1 MIETFKRSHV
11 NAVAQLHIHSLTG
24 LLRDLG
30 PRATR
35 AYYHGAARSSSAIGY
50 VCVEESGLV
59 GFVLGSANPQ
69 QLRREILTNS
79 FFQTILGTCSGVVRK
94 PSTFRLLLSSFFL
107 DNEGFDPRTAELIYL
122 AVDGNQRSSGIGKQ
136 LVECFSKKLSKLSVT
151 AYELSVDA
159 DNQKAINFY
168 DRLGFV
174 EISRYREFGIDHK
187 RYRLELT

>member
-1 MIETFKRSHV
+1 M
-11 NAVAQLHIHSLTG
+11 
-24 LLRDLG
+24 
-30 PRATR
+30 
-35 AYYHGAARSSSAIGY
+35 
-50 VCVEESGLV
+50 EEGGLV

-69 QLRREILTNS
+69 HLRREILTNS
-79 FFQTILGTCSGVVRK
+79 FFQTILGTCSVVVRK

-107 DNEGFDPRTAELIYL
+107 GNEGFDPRTAELIYL

-136 LVECFSKKLSKLSVT
+136 LVEHFSQKLSELSVT

-174 EISRYREFGIDHK
+174 ETSRYREFGIHYK
-187 RYRLELT
+187 RYRLELA